1 MLRSLK
7 DIERYKVSASDGDIG
22 DVENFLLDDKHWVVR
37 YLIVDTGGFFDGRRV
52 LISPISFRDVDWL
65 TKRFHLALT
74 KDKVQNSP
82 SVNVDKPVTRQ
93 HELDYYGHYRY
104 PHYWGSSWYWGSGNT
119 PSKLANGKWTKSAE
133 DPSDDA
139 ADVHLRSVN
148 EVRGYYVQGS
158 DGPIGHVEDFI
169 VDDETWAIRYLV
181 VNTNNW
187 LFGRK
192 VLVAPHWAYRVDWEE
207 RNVHIAMSR
216 QSIRDSPELNK
227 IETMSR
233 DFEARLYDHYERRPY
248 WDDSTRQPLSPPPQH
263 SGSHL
268 G

>member
-148 EVRGYYVQGS
+148 EVRGYYIQGS

-169 VDDETWAIRYLV
+169 VDDETWEVRYLV
-181 VNTNNW
+181 IDTSNW
-187 LFGRK
+187 WFGKR
-192 VLVAPHWAYRVDWEE
+192 VLIAPRWASRISWEKKIVYVE
-207 RNVHIAMSR
+207 MSR
-216 QSIRDSPELNK
+216 DSIKNSPELDPGLVINREY
-227 IETMSR
+227 ETH
-233 DFEARLYDHYERRPY
+233 LYAYFGRPAY
-248 WDDSTRQPLSPPPQH
+248 WTREDRPK
-263 SGSHL
+263 
-268 G
+268 